1 MFAVEKKNDTAPSIG
16 MKHFQMSENYFLY
29 WIIFPRE
36 WTEREIFIQ
45 LKLVAHITAVTPNTS
60 NSAQYY
66 SNEEFYWAWK
76 WLSFAIQ
83 TILISMQS
91 TMAS

>member
-1 MFAVEKKNDTAPSIG
+1 

-66 SNEEFYWAWK
+66 SNEEFY
-76 WLSFAIQ
+76 
-83 TILISMQS
+83 
-91 TMAS
+91 